1 MTVLE
6 TIRAE
11 AHEHR
16 TVVVDALEK
25 DGSREVREVEPYS
38 LRPGKNGTRLMFWCL
53 KRNGMRSLLVHNI
66 RGAEPTGRRFVPR
79 YPVEF

>member
-1 MTVLE
+1 VTVLE

-25 DGSREVREVEPYS
+25 DGSRDVREPYS
-38 LRPGKNGTRLMFWCL
+38 LRPGKNGTR
-53 KRNGMRSLLVHNI
+53 
-66 RGAEPTGRRFVPR
+66 
-79 YPVEF
+79 